1 MVDRQLRRCP
11 WSAVTERI
19 TARCPGASDPVR
31 RGPRSTIGAMSP
43 FLLGAIRDTTRSFD
57 AVLWVCVGIVC
68 FLVVAVLALPRSR
81 LAETRLADA
90 ARP

>member
-1 MVDRQLRRCP
+1 
-11 WSAVTERI
+11 
-19 TARCPGASDPVR
+19 
-31 RGPRSTIGAMSP
+31 MSP